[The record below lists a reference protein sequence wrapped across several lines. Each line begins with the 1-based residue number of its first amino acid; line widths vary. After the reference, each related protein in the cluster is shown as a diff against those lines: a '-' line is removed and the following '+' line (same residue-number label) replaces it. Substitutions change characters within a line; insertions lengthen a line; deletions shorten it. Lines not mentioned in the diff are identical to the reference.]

1 MPGSF
6 APRANTPSETSPQG
20 EASPLKFALIQP
32 FIRIMLI
39 RMNLRRTFA
48 ATVAALAAAG
58 CATAAAEGTHQDKTV
73 IVLGGRAAQSPALIE
88 RAQKA
93 AEGAGAQL
101 RVPQTSTE
109 ELGVTHLFAA
119 RGYDTIVAV
128 GLDRHVSVDPVAERS
143 PAVRFTHTLP

>member
-1 MPGSF
+1 
-6 APRANTPSETSPQG
+6 
-20 EASPLKFALIQP
+20 
-32 FIRIMLI
+32 MLI
-39 RMNLRRTFA
+39 RMTHTRTMIA
-48 ATVAALAAAG
+48 VTLAALAAAG
-58 CATAAAEGTHQDKTV
+58 CATAAAAGPDKPKV
-73 IVLGGRAAQSPALIE
+73 VVVLGGEAARSAAQIE
-88 RAQKA
+88 RAQAA
-93 AEGAGAQL
+93 AERAGAQL